1 MYYGL
6 INSMKKALPSTLW
19 NNLISYY
26 SGDNTPNDSKG
37 TINGTLVNGA
47 TYGTGKI
54 NNGFSFD
61 GINDRV
67 TMGNNF
73 NFDGSTPFTF
83 SFWMNLTVLTDQ
95 TILGKWNNTNV
106 GYLFFLISGKL
117 RIALSNNV
125 STNILRVDTVN
136 SLTTG
141 LKLITIT
148 YDGSKSSSGLKIKID
163 NSNQSLTILNN
174 SLTSNFTT
182 TDDFIL
188 GWSST
193 GLPYYKGIID
203 ELAIWDRVLTDTEV
217 TELYNSGSGKQ
228 YPL

>member
-1 MYYGL
+1 
-6 INSMKKALPSTLW
+6 MKKALPSTLW